1 MNQVN
6 SAKNNLDGTRLLD
19 QAKQTAKQQLNNMTH
34 LTTAQ
39 KTNLTNQINSGTTV
53 AGVHTV
59 QSNAKNIRSAMNT
72 LRQVLPNK
80 CDESK

>member
-6 SAKNNLDGTRLLD
+6 SAKNNLDGTCLLD
-19 QAKQTAKQQLNNMTH
+19 QAKQTAEQQLNNITH

-53 AGVHTV
+53 AGVQTV
-59 QSNAKNIRSAMNT
+59 QSNANRLRSSHEYVKT
-72 LRQVLPNK
+72 KYCQQR
-80 CDESK
+80 CD